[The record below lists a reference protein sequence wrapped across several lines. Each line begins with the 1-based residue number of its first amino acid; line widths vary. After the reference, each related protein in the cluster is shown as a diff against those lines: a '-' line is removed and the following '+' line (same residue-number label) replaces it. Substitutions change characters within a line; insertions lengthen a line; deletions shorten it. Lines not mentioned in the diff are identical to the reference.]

1 MKEKK
6 KKFTPTRD
14 LVALETTLKE
24 KKTTEHGIVYTE
36 NQVSDNYYV
45 WSTVYSVGPKVKEVK
60 PGDVVYW
67 KLGSNNSEFY
77 KDGDFIVDIVNF
89 TDLLVVK
96 CETR

>member
-1 MKEKK
+1 MKKQK

-36 NQVSDNYYV
+36 NQVSDNY
-45 WSTVYSVGPKVKEVK
+45 
-60 PGDVVYW
+60 W